1 MNFTIWDIYQI
12 FFLNDEEIKKRN
24 KEDKKIA
31 IKDYEII
38 ILFEKKNQN
47 ILINNELI
55 KKFNFLFDRNK
66 KKKKKMNNDI

>member
-1 MNFTIWDIYQI
+1 
-12 FFLNDEEIKKRN
+12 LNDEEIKKRN